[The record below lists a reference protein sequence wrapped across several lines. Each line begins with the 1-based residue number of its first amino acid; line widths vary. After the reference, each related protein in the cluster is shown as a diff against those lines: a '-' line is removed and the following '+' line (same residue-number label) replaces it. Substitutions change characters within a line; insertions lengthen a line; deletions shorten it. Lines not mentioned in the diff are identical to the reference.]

1 SPISCATA
9 RLLRNSTAP
18 GSRRPPCSGTWPGAA
33 RGSTRAERVG
43 APNNGG
49 VRMNLQEATEAV
61 KAKVGT
67 DSGLGA
73 TVKFELEDG
82 VIYVDAK
89 TVPNVVSNED
99 KDADCTIRVTLENF
113 SKMLQG
119 DLDSTL
125 AYMTGRLK
133 VEGNMGVAM
142 ELSSVL

>member
-1 SPISCATA
+1 
-9 RLLRNSTAP
+9 
-18 GSRRPPCSGTWPGAA
+18 
-33 RGSTRAERVG
+33 
-43 APNNGG
+43 
-49 VRMNLQEATEAV
+49 MNLQEATEAV

-142 ELSSVL
+142 KLSSVL